1 MAGNDQLEDLN
12 LRSLTLPRP
21 GPVEVALV
29 LAVPL
34 LVTTLLIGLNFSGAL
49 RGALLVDP
57 GDLVNYGLPIARG
70 IHDGAA
76 AVTIGLLVLATFI
89 LPGQRILPGHLS
101 FSQAAAVRYACWSAG
116 VWLAAA
122 IAVEVFTA
130 ASILGT
136 VPGSDLFQRQFLF
149 FATEIEFGQALSG
162 SVASVAV
169 VMTIVIAS
177 RSVNGIAVAAAVSIF
192 AVLPLAL
199 SGHAAGTDEHGN
211 AVDSLAIHFVG
222 VSIWVGGLVGIL
234 LVRKKL
240 PGSLPA
246 VVARYSTLAG
256 WCYAAVLGSGIINAS
271 LRFASPIELLTT
283 AYGLL
288 LTAKIIGFGL
298 LGIAGA
304 WYRRRIIPQ
313 LVAAPTKRAPF
324 VRLATVEVLL
334 MAAVLGIS
342 VALSRS
348 APPVP
353 QTANL
358 AADPRG
364 SLIGFTYPP
373 GVTFE
378 RMFTQFHPD
387 WLFIAIA
394 GLMIG
399 LYLAGVRRLAKR
411 GIRWPLQ
418 RTIPWVAGSLLLI
431 YTTSGGPGVYGFI
444 HFSTHMI
451 QHMLLMMFVPP
462 LLVLGAPILLAMRT
476 LPARADDS
484 RGIREWMLIILH
496 SRVAGWLTNPIVAA
510 IVFAGGL
517 VAFYYTGWFEFSLD
531 THQGHL
537 FMCIHFLITGY
548 LFFYVLIGIDPGP
561 ARPAYPIR
569 LVILLATVAFHAF
582 FGIALMAATNVLAID
597 WWHSLQQLDDA
608 ALLDDQHIGGAI
620 AWGAGELPVVL
631 VAMMVV
637 AQWMRSDDRT
647 AKRLDRAADRDG
659 DSALNEYNARLDRL
673 NERDKREGL

>member
-1 MAGNDQLEDLN
+1 MSKTDHLDDVNVP
-12 LRSLTLPRP
+12 SLTLPRP
-21 GPVEVALV
+21 GPVELALL
-29 LAVPL
+29 LALPL
-34 LVTTLLIGLNFSGAL
+34 LITTLLLGLSFGGGAK
-49 RGALLVDP
+49 GGLLIDA

-89 LPGQRILPGHLS
+89 LPGQKILVGHVS
-101 FSQAAAVRYACWSAG
+101 FSQAAAAKWACWSAA

-122 IAVEVFTA
+122 VGVLVLTA
-130 ASILGT
+130 ASILST
-136 VPGSDLFQRQFLF
+136 TPMSELFQRQFVF
-149 FATEIEFGQALSG
+149 FATEIEFGQALSV
-162 SVASVAV
+162 SVASIAV
-169 VMTIVIAS
+169 VFVLLIAS
-177 RSVNGIAVAAAVSIF
+177 RSVNGIAFATAVSIF

-211 AVDSLAIHFVG
+211 AVNSLAIHLVG
-222 VSIWVGGLVGIL
+222 VTVWVGGLVGL
-234 LVRKKL
+234 LLLRKKL
-240 PGSLPA
+240 GSSLP
-246 VVARYSTLAG
+246 VVVGRYSTLAG

-271 LRFASPIELLTT
+271 LRFTTPLELFTT
-283 AYGLL
+283 TYGLL
-288 LTAKIIGFGL
+288 LTAKIVGFGL
-298 LGIAGA
+298 LGLAGA

-313 LVAAPTKRAPF
+313 LAANPTKRAPF
-324 VRLATVEVLL
+324 ARLATVEVLL

-348 APPVP
+348 APPIP

-358 AADPRG
+358 TADPRG

-373 GVTFE
+373 DVTFE

-387 WLFIAIA
+387 WLFIAA
-394 GLMIG
+394 AVLMIG
-399 LYLAGVRRLAKR
+399 LYLAGVRKLSKR
-411 GIRWPLQ
+411 AIRWPLL

-462 LLVLGAPILLAMRT
+462 LLVLGAPILLAMRA
-476 LPARADDS
+476 LPPRTDDS
-484 RGIREWMLIILH
+484 RGVREWILVLLH
-496 SRVAGWLTNPIVAA
+496 SRIAKLLTNPIVSA

-517 VAFYYTGWFEFSLD
+517 VAFYYTDWFEFSLN
-531 THQGHL
+531 THQGHV
-537 FMCIHFLITGY
+537 FMCIHFLLTGY

-561 ARPAYPIR
+561 SRPAYPIR
-569 LVILLATVAFHAF
+569 LIILLATMAFHAF
-582 FGIALMAATNVLAID
+582 FGIALMSAADLLAID
-597 WWHSLQQLDDA
+597 WWHSLQQFDDV
-608 ALLDDQHIGGAI
+608 ALLADQQVGGAI

-631 VAMMVV
+631 VALMVV
-637 AQWMRSDDRT
+637 TQWMRSDERT

-659 DSALNEYNARLDRL
+659 DAELNEYNARLARL
-673 NERDKREGL
+673 NERDRRDG